1 MRIGLIF
8 RSLGA
13 LLVLLG
19 ILSLFTFSSI
29 STELQRFAETNV
41 AADGELSSTSEVRIT
56 ISVIYIA
63 AMIIFLGGIFVA
75 ARKASVRAFLLRI
88 MQINPQSK
96 FERPPRMLVFSALIT
111 SVLVSAYMV
120 RIFNPRLDPMYTE
133 GGFFE
138 SLTAIALGISS
149 LFVLRALRSYVRNSK
164 QSELS
169 FALTFFYGALALGF
183 FLLAMEEISWGQRLI
198 GWETPPFLARINL
211 QGETNLHN
219 IVNDF
224 ALLYYPLAFLL
235 PLVLLS
241 GWLRTQVDS
250 PIFLLKILPPPN
262 TFFTAA
268 FISVLS
274 FLAVGI
280 NELVEEL
287 FALFALTYSAQLYLV
302 ESQESSFG
310 TRFIAEP
317 ARKQ

>member
-1 MRIGLIF
+1 MRIGLIS
-8 RSLGA
+8 RSLGV
-13 LLVLLG
+13 LLVMLG
-19 ILSLFTFSSI
+19 IFSLLTFSSI
-29 STELQRFAETNV
+29 SMGLQRFAETNV
-41 AADGELSSTSEVRIT
+41 AADGELSSSSEVRIT

-63 AMIIFLGGIFVA
+63 AMLIFLGGIFVA

-96 FERPPRMLVFSALIT
+96 FERPPRMLVFSALIA
-111 SVLVSAYMV
+111 SVLVTAYMV

-138 SLTAIALGISS
+138 SLTAIVFGISS
-149 LFVLRALRSYVRNSK
+149 IFVLRALRSYFSK
-164 QSELS
+164 KRTKKTSAVLPFS
-169 FALTFFYGALALGF
+169 YIVLALGF
-183 FLLAMEEISWGQRLI
+183 FILAMEEISWGQRI
-198 GWETPPFLARINL
+198 FGWQTPPFLASINL

-219 IVNDF
+219 TVIDI
-224 ALLYYPLAFLL
+224 ALLYYPLALLL

-241 GWLRTQVDS
+241 GWLRTQTDS
-250 PIFLLKILPPPN
+250 SSFILKILPPPN

-302 ESQESSFG
+302 ESQESSLS
-310 TRFIAEP
+310 TRPVDKRE
-317 ARKQ
+317 